1 MRKLGLLTLWAL
13 ALPALAA
20 CTTSPPLDPP
30 VERVGSVASALES
43 CTDGADNDLDGLLDC
58 VDPSCSADPAC
69 ATQIACDGDALNV
82 RADTGILW
90 RVDVAV
96 PNLGV
101 LDLQTLGA
109 GHNAMGYNIEDG
121 FFYAVR
127 TTDLHFV
134 KIARNP
140 GGSPPFVVTDLG
152 AVQGLTIGG
161 FAVSA
166 GFDMSGNWWS
176 TNGNNQI
183 MKVDVSVSPLTAQIF
198 TITGTLPGSDM
209 AFDPDHNR
217 FYSVNG
223 DVLTVLDMATLV
235 STTTAVTGVSATG
248 PHGSQW
254 FDADGFM
261 YVISNGNGLIRQ
273 IDVNSGVAIAVGAV
287 AAPST
292 PNDGAACPLA
302 APPFE
307 FCVNNVD
314 DDGDGVIDENSGG
327 NNCIVIRDSDGDGVP
342 NIDDVDDDNDGI
354 PDVLEIGDTDGDG
367 VPDRLDLDS
376 DNDGIND
383 AVEAG
388 HAGVDANADGMV
400 DGPYG
405 PNGLADSVET
415 AAESAVLNYTL
426 DNSDGVGAPDFQDLD
441 SDNDGVDD
449 VDEAGLSALDADNDG
464 DVDASADDD
473 ADGIQDGAD
482 GNTGAFGD
490 ALGLVLPDVDND
502 GTPDFQDND
511 ADNDGVLDPIDNC
524 LLIPNAGQANN
535 DGDALGDVCD
545 PDDDNDGVLDISD
558 NCLLIANAGQQNS
571 DADAQGDACDSDD
584 DNDGLSDQ
592 AELGLGSNPTD
603 ADSDDDGVSDGVEVL
618 PGEDSDGDGVI
629 NILDPD
635 SDDDGLFDGTELGLG
650 CNGAGTNAGAGNCI
664 PDADG
669 GATTT
674 DPTNADTDG
683 GGVPDGVEDANHNG
697 VIDVGE
703 GDRNDPNDDDS
714 DGDGIPNAIEI
725 TLATDPLDADSDD
738 DGVTDGQEP
747 SFGVDSD
754 GDGSIN
760 ALDPD
765 SDDDGILDG
774 TELGLDCS
782 DPATDPAA
790 GNCVPDADA
799 GATTTDP
806 LDADTDGGSVDDG
819 VEDANQNGA
828 IDAGEG
834 DPNDAG
840 DDVVDDDSDDD
851 GVTDVDETTNG
862 TDPLDADSDDDGVT
876 DGSELATDSDGD
888 GDIDALDTDSDNDGL
903 LDGTELGLDC
913 SNPDSDPAVCVPDAD
928 GGATT
933 TDPLN
938 EDTDGGTV
946 NDGDEDANHN
956 GQIDDGETDPNLAAD
971 DVPVADS
978 DGDGLT
984 DDLEAALGSD
994 PLDADSDDDGVLDGQ
1009 EGSAGSDTD
1018 GDGKVNVLD
1027 PDSDGDG
1034 ILDGTEMGFDCS
1046 NAATDAAAGNCVPDA
1061 DGGATTTDPLDA
1073 DTDGG
1078 SVNDGVEDANHNG
1091 AVDAGELDPN
1101 NGADDVAAPPAE
1113 DDGLFPEGNGILCSM
1128 GTGPV
1133 GTSSYALGAL
1143 LAGLVLASARRRS
1156 RKAA

>member
-1 MRKLGLLTLWAL
+1 M
-13 ALPALAA
+13 
-20 CTTSPPLDPP
+20 
-30 VERVGSVASALES
+30 
-43 CTDGADNDLDGLLDC
+43 DGGEDVDLDGV
-58 VDPSCSADPAC
+58 VDAGETDPTAGN
-69 ATQIACDGDALNV
+69 GD
-82 RADTGILW
+82 D
-90 RVDVAV
+90 D
-96 PNLGV
+96 
-101 LDLQTLGA
+101 
-109 GHNAMGYNIEDG
+109 IEDG
-121 FFYAVR
+121 
-127 TTDLHFV
+127 D
-134 KIARNP
+134 
-140 GGSPPFVVTDLG
+140 G
-152 AVQGLTIGG
+152 
-161 FAVSA
+161 
-166 GFDMSGNWWS
+166 
-176 TNGNNQI
+176 
-183 MKVDVSVSPLTAQIF
+183 
-198 TITGTLPGSDM
+198 
-209 AFDPDHNR
+209 DPDR
-217 FYSVNG
+217 RPSR
-223 DVLTVLDMATLV
+223 
-235 STTTAVTGVSATG
+235 
-248 PHGSQW
+248 
-254 FDADGFM
+254 
-261 YVISNGNGLIRQ
+261 IS
-273 IDVNSGVAIAVGAV
+273 
-287 AAPST
+287 
-292 PNDGAACPLA
+292 
-302 APPFE
+302 
-307 FCVNNVD
+307 
-314 DDGDGVIDENSGG
+314 
-327 NNCIVIRDSDGDGVP
+327 
-342 NIDDVDDDNDGI
+342 
-354 PDVLEIGDTDGDG
+354 
-367 VPDRLDLDS
+367 
-376 DNDGIND
+376 
-383 AVEAG
+383 
-388 HAGVDANADGMV
+388 
-400 DGPYG
+400 
-405 PNGLADSVET
+405 
-415 AAESAVLNYTL
+415 
-426 DNSDGVGAPDFQDLD
+426 
-441 SDNDGVDD
+441 
-449 VDEAGLSALDADNDG
+449 
-464 DVDASADDD
+464 
-473 ADGIQDGAD
+473 
-482 GNTGAFGD
+482 
-490 ALGLVLPDVDND
+490 
-502 GTPDFQDND
+502 
-511 ADNDGVLDPIDNC
+511 
-524 LLIPNAGQANN
+524 
-535 DGDALGDVCD
+535 LGDRSARRRQRRRRRD
-545 PDDDNDGVLDISD
+545 RRPR
-558 NCLLIANAGQQNS
+558 
-571 DADAQGDACDSDD
+571 
-584 DNDGLSDQ
+584 
-592 AELGLGSNPTD
+592 AERSAWT
-603 ADSDDDGVSDGVEVL
+603 A
-618 PGEDSDGDGVI
+618 
-629 NILDPD
+629 
-635 SDDDGLFDGTELGLG
+635 
-650 CNGAGTNAGAGNCI
+650 
-664 PDADG
+664 
-669 GATTT
+669 
-674 DPTNADTDG
+674 
-683 GGVPDGVEDANHNG
+683 
-697 VIDVGE
+697 
-703 GDRNDPNDDDS
+703 
-714 DGDGIPNAIEI
+714 
-725 TLATDPLDADSDD
+725 
-738 DGVTDGQEP
+738 
-747 SFGVDSD
+747 D

-774 TELGLDCS
+774 TELGLDCRRS
-782 DPATDPAA
+782 GHRP
-790 GNCVPDADA
+790 GRR
-799 GATTTDP
+799 TTASRTPMQARRPPSP

-956 GQIDDGETDPNLAAD
+956 GQVDDGETDPNLAAD